1 MAGMWSGLTEAEAER
16 IQLTKFIPSVIM
28 DGLFNNIPLDVGK
41 MIMRCNPYST
51 FMVAERAQWVRK
63 KKMWKANHN
72 TEELELEAFLQS
84 VDVCSSYINIINKRF
99 EINGNYR
106 VSEQCAEE
114 LMTFLETVNDLFTVF
129 KGNYDDWVY
138 VARCRS

>member
-28 DGLFNNIPLDVGK
+28 DGLFNNIPLDVAK

-99 EINGNYR
+99 EMNGNYR

-138 VARCRS
+138 VARGRS

>member
-28 DGLFNNIPLDVGK
+28 DGLFNNIPLDVAK
-41 MIMRCNPYST
+41 MLMRCNPYSS
-51 FMVAERAQWVRK
+51 FMVAERTQWVRK

-99 EINGNYR
+99 EMNGNYR

>member
-16 IQLTKFIPSVIM
+16 IQLTKFIPSIIM
-28 DGLFNNIPLDVGK
+28 DGLFNNIPLDVAK
-41 MIMRCNPYST
+41 MLMRCNPYST

-63 KKMWKANHN
+63 KKMWKADHN

-99 EINGNYR
+99 EMNGNYR
-106 VSEQCAEE
+106 ASEQCAEE